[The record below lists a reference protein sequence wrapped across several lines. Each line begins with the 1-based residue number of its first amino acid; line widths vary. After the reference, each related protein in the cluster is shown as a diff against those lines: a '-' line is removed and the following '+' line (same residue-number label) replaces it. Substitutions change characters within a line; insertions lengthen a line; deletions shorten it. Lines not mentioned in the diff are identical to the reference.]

1 MEKSFGEQLK
11 QIREEVGLS
20 QRKVAEQMLIPART
34 YEKWETGVR
43 TPAPYVQR
51 FVLNELEQLKSK

>member
-1 MEKSFGEQLK
+1 MTESFSEQLRK
-11 QIREEVGLS
+11 MREEVGLS
-20 QRKVAEQMLIPART
+20 QRKVAEQVLIPART

-51 FVLNELEQLKSK
+51 FVLNELEQLKSE

>member
-1 MEKSFGEQLK
+1 MEMDFSEKLK
-11 QIREEVGLS
+11 QARNETGLS
-20 QRKVAEQMLIPART
+20 QRKVAEQMMIPART

-51 FVLNELEQLKSK
+51 FVLNELDQLKNK

>member
-1 MEKSFGEQLK
+1 MEESFGEKLRK
-11 QIREEVGLS
+11 TREEVGLS

-43 TPAPYVQR
+43 TPPPYVQR
-51 FVLNELEQLKSK
+51 FVLNELEQLIDK